1 MLKQQSFEKP
11 KEILKE
17 YMSCIDAGDYEK
29 MFSML
34 SAQSAEA
41 IGEEAFIERNSN
53 IYEGIGA
60 KKYPDPDPGRSRK
73 KRTEFFIAAGW
84 IRRQGRS
91 G

>member
-1 MLKQQSFEKP
+1 
-11 KEILKE
+11 
-17 YMSCIDAGDYEK
+17 MSCIDAGDYEK

-60 KKYPDPDPGRSRK
+60 KNIQIQIPEEQERK
-73 KRTEFFIAAGW
+73 GQSFL
-84 IRRQGRS
+84 
-91 G
+91 